1 MKKKILT
8 AAVAC
13 CLLFTL
19 VACSSNPAST
29 ASSINATTSAS
40 TADAATLERYDYVA
54 DMNGNTVDIT
64 IAQNLKSAKL
74 EIKSMKLDITAL
86 CTVEGNTLTLT
97 ELAEGN
103 EQFYEGLS
111 ATPYTLNADGT
122 ATPNAAAPGS
132 DEAEKAE
139 EPATLERYE
148 YVADMNGNTVDFT
161 IAQNLK
167 SVKCEIKSMGLD
179 LTCYCTVEDGVMTL
193 TELVEGN
200 EQFYGGLSAAPYT
213 LNADGTAVPVQE

>member
-19 VACSSNPAST
+19 AACSGTPAST
-29 ASSINATTSAS
+29 ASAATSAS

-74 EIKSMKLDITAL
+74 EIKSMKLDLTAL

-103 EQFYEGLS
+103 EQFYKGLS

-132 DEAEKAE
+132 HEAEKAE
-139 EPATLERYE
+139 EPATLERYD

-200 EQFYGGLSAAPYT
+200 EQFYSGLSAAPYT
-213 LNADGTAVPVQE
+213 LNADGTAVPIQE

>member
-19 VACSSNPAST
+19 AACSGNPAST
-29 ASSINATTSAS
+29 ASAATSAS

-74 EIKSMKLDITAL
+74 EIKSMKLDLTAL
-86 CTVEGNTLTLT
+86 CTVE
-97 ELAEGN
+97 
-103 EQFYEGLS
+103 
-111 ATPYTLNADGT
+111 GT

-139 EPATLERYE
+139 EPATLERYD

-200 EQFYGGLSAAPYT
+200 EQFYSGLSAAPYT
-213 LNADGTAVPVQE
+213 LNADGTAVPIQE

>member
-19 VACSSNPAST
+19 AACSGNPAST
-29 ASSINATTSAS
+29 ASAATSAS

-74 EIKSMKLDITAL
+74 EIKSMKLDLTAL

-103 EQFYEGLS
+103 EQFNKGLS
-111 ATPYTLNADGT
+111 ATP
-122 ATPNAAAPGS
+122 
-132 DEAEKAE
+132 
-139 EPATLERYE
+139 
-148 YVADMNGNTVDFT
+148 
-161 IAQNLK
+161 
-167 SVKCEIKSMGLD
+167 
-179 LTCYCTVEDGVMTL
+179 
-193 TELVEGN
+193 
-200 EQFYGGLSAAPYT
+200 
-213 LNADGTAVPVQE
+213 

>member
-111 ATPYTLNADGT
+111 AHTLH
-122 ATPNAAAPGS
+122 
-132 DEAEKAE
+132 
-139 EPATLERYE
+139 LERRRHRYPQRRR
-148 YVADMNGNTVDFT
+148 AR
-161 IAQNLK
+161 Q
-167 SVKCEIKSMGLD
+167 
-179 LTCYCTVEDGVMTL
+179 
-193 TELVEGN
+193 
-200 EQFYGGLSAAPYT
+200 
-213 LNADGTAVPVQE
+213 

>member
-54 DMNGNTVDIT
+54 DMNGNTVD
-64 IAQNLKSAKL
+64 
-74 EIKSMKLDITAL
+74 
-86 CTVEGNTLTLT
+86 
-97 ELAEGN
+97 
-103 EQFYEGLS
+103 
-111 ATPYTLNADGT
+111 
-122 ATPNAAAPGS
+122 
-132 DEAEKAE
+132 
-139 EPATLERYE
+139 
-148 YVADMNGNTVDFT
+148 FT

-193 TELVEGN
+193 TEL
-200 EQFYGGLSAAPYT
+200 
-213 LNADGTAVPVQE
+213 